1 MSHNPIQQRATP
13 SPWEEQ
19 QKWLEVRVASLDLL
33 GTKCCAEATPDKIS
47 HNLLGVNWWHV
58 PVVDKLLFWCLGM
71 VEVVAGSAEKGLALL
86 GDMVTG
92 WDSVLLSGSV
102 MVPLVSVKL

>member
-1 MSHNPIQQRATP
+1 M
-13 SPWEEQ
+13 
-19 QKWLEVRVASLDLL
+19 L
-33 GTKCCAEATPDKIS
+33 AEATPDKIS

-58 PVVDKLLFWCLGM
+58 PVVDELLLWCLGM
-71 VEVVAGSAEKGLALL
+71 VEVVTGSAEKGLVLL
-86 GDMVTG
+86 GDTVAG